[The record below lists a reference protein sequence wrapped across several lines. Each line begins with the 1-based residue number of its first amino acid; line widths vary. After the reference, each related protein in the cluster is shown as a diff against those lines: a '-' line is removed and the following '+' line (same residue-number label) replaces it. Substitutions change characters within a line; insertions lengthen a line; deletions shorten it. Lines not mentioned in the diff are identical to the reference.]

1 MSNLFHEKTAE
12 SIRSELER
20 LEVRHAELQTALR
33 VVEGLAVDEED
44 LVTTVADN
52 ATTAVAAP
60 QSGDP
65 LVYPGVHIDFTG
77 AGNLLE
83 RVIRIAEAVGNEPPL
98 DSMEMAHCLIQRG
111 ASKADPHNLR
121 SHITNALAGHV
132 DFQKTGP
139 GQYRYEPAG
148 GVTLSSSGSTS
159 NSS

>member
-1 MSNLFHEKTAE
+1 MSNGKTARM
-12 SIRSELER
+12 IREKLEK
-20 LEVRHAELQTALR
+20 LEAERADLQVALR
-33 VVEGLAVDEED
+33 IVEGLEADGGDV
-44 LVTTVADN
+44 VTT
-52 ATTAVAAP
+52 ATDSVTAEP
-60 QSGDP
+60 Q
-65 LVYPGVHIDFTG
+65 VYPGVDIYF
-77 AGNLLE
+77 AGTNNLTE
-83 RVIRIAEAVGNEPPL
+83 RLIRIAEAMGDECL

>member
-1 MSNLFHEKTAE
+1 MSNGKTARM
-12 SIRSELER
+12 IREKLEK
-20 LEVRHAELQTALR
+20 LEAERADLQVALR
-33 VVEGLAVDEED
+33 IVEGLEADGDDV
-44 LVTTVADN
+44 VTT
-52 ATTAVAAP
+52 ATDSASAE
-60 QSGDP
+60 SH
-65 LVYPGVHIDFTG
+65 VYPGVDIDF
-77 AGNLLE
+77 AGTNNLTE
-83 RVIRIAEAVGNEPPL
+83 RLIRIAEAMGDERL